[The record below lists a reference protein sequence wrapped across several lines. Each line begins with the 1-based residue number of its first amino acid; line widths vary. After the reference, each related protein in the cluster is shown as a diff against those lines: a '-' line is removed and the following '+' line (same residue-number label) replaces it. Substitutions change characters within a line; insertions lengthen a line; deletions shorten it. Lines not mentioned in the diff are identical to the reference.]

1 MYAYIVFFNILYAFV
16 SQGTSV
22 QRKRE
27 EEKAVLQE
35 LFHLNDKTCYSFS
48 VFSRLLVFMSPC
60 LLANTIKTRHSL

>member
-1 MYAYIVFFNILYAFV
+1 M
-16 SQGTSV
+16 

-48 VFSRLLVFMSPC
+48 VFSGLLVFMSPC